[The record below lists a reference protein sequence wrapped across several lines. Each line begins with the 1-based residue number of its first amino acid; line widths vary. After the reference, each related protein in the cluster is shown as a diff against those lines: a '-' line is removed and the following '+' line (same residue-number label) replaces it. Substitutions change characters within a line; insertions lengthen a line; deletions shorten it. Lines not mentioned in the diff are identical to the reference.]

1 MITQIIGIK
10 FDDKSKTY
18 YYNSKGIKFRVGDF
32 AVIETPDGICLGKV
46 FIKNHTVSSN
56 QPNVK
61 FKDIIRKANFK
72 DMEKLK
78 KDKALENKAFKICND
93 KIKSLNLDMKL
104 IKVKNFF
111 DNSKLLFTFTSEDRV
126 DFRALVKELASIFKT
141 RIEMKQIGVRDEA
154 KMMGGYGECGQP
166 LCCSRF
172 LKNFQTVS
180 IKMAKEQGLSLNPSK
195 ISGCCGRLMC
205 CLKYEQDTYSE
216 LLKNSPKVG
225 STVKT
230 PKGIGVV
237 KDLNVISQT
246 VKVQLSENQESLP
259 SQFNIEDIEFIEN

>member
-1 MITQIIGIK
+1 MLTQIIGIK

-72 DMEKLK
+72 DMEKFK

-104 IKVKNFF
+104 IKVKNF
-111 DNSKLLFTFTSEDRV
+111 L
-126 DFRALVKELASIFKT
+126 ELN
-141 RIEMKQIGVRDEA
+141 EVEGVE
-154 KMMGGYGECGQP
+154 
-166 LCCSRF
+166 
-172 LKNFQTVS
+172 
-180 IKMAKEQGLSLNPSK
+180 
-195 ISGCCGRLMC
+195 
-205 CLKYEQDTYSE
+205 
-216 LLKNSPKVG
+216 
-225 STVKT
+225 
-230 PKGIGVV
+230 
-237 KDLNVISQT
+237 
-246 VKVQLSENQESLP
+246 
-259 SQFNIEDIEFIEN
+259 